1 MSKLLE
7 DVDNLEDD
15 PGVGLVIILLVSA
28 EARGVYED
36 HWPAGVSPPHPLPD
50 IINIIRRIT
59 VFRQKIRRLS
69 EYIKTKLVMTA
80 WPGGPLISCCCIL
93 IPEARGECAGLG
105 LVTDVKEDL
114 RVARA
119 VEDEIEEG
127 GLALPGLADG
137 GDYEP
142 LVRVGGELDHSGAG
156 HSLQQIVSIIVS
168 SLSQDENTHCDLF
181 LAREEV
187 CDNGGVMQDVS
198 VRYAGG

>member
-1 MSKLLE
+1 MSELFQ

-15 PGVGLVIILLVSA
+15 PAVSLGIVLLVCA
-28 EARGVYED
+28 EARSVDED

-119 VEDEIEEG
+119 VEDEIEES
-127 GLALPGLADG
+127 GLAPPGLAD
-137 GDYEP
+137 YNRYSHMY
-142 LVRVGGELDHSGAG
+142 VA
-156 HSLQQIVSIIVS
+156 I
-168 SLSQDENTHCDLF
+168 
-181 LAREEV
+181 LA
-187 CDNGGVMQDVS
+187 QT
-198 VRYAGG
+198 